1 MIGKPAARG
10 FSLAEMLV
18 ALAVLALAAVLL
30 AAMVSRIGIGVR
42 VWQGEDRS
50 GQDLAAAAL
59 TLRQR
64 LALMQPISDIQA
76 GSGTIDFDG
85 TRSALDFIAPA
96 PDREAPDA
104 LRRYRLVRD
113 PAGNLVLYSLSTL
126 DARVDAH
133 AQATRGWVGE
143 VLIGGITRL
152 EIRYWGRAQGAQ
164 PGWQGVWTHRR
175 ALPQLVAIRVG
186 FAENDRRTWPDLIVH
201 PLAATREACGDNAP
215 CAGPA

>member
-1 MIGKPAARG
+1 MIRSAASHG

-30 AAMVSRIGIGVR
+30 TAMVARVGLGVR
-42 VWQGEDRS
+42 IWQGEDRS
-50 GQDLAAAAL
+50 GQDLAAAAF

-64 LALMQPISDIQA
+64 LALMQPVGDAQA

-126 DARVDAH
+126 DTRVDAH
-133 AQATRGWVGE
+133 ALATRGWTGE
-143 VLIGGITRL
+143 VLMSGITRL
-152 EIRYWGRAQGAQ
+152 EIRYWGRAQGLQ

-186 FAENDRRTWPDLIVH
+186 FAENDRRAWPDLIVH
-201 PLAATREACGDNAP
+201 PLAATREACGENTP